1 MPDNAAGVRV
11 DQDNCNLS
19 TSQSVQ
25 PFSLGVA
32 KALLLVVL
40 GVVAKRLLESTF
52 EEKTAQMTEV
62 DNLHFIKC
70 SL

>member
-1 MPDNAAGVRV
+1 MN
-11 DQDNCNLS
+11 QDNWNLS

-40 GVVAKRLLESTF
+40 GVVAKRLLETTF
-52 EEKTAQMTEV
+52 ELILEQMTAV
-62 DNLHFIKC
+62 DNLHFVEC
-70 SL
+70 LL